1 MEYILR
7 DYQNKAVETA
17 LKQFNV
23 YDKPFV
29 LVLPTGAGKSLV
41 VADICHKL
49 DQPVLILQPS
59 KEILEQNYNKLLS
72 YGIEDVSIYSASFN
86 TKEISKFTYA
96 TIGSIYKKPELFK
109 QFKYVLLDE
118 CSGLNPKNLEGMY
131 NQFFKAIECEHICG
145 LTASPYRL
153 VQRYYHDGRDL
164 IYTAYLQT
172 INRIHPFFFKKFAY
186 QISIGELMDRGYLC
200 KLDYKFYNDFDI
212 SEVKIN
218 TTGADFDEKSLER
231 FWNDRRLKKLSDIIL
246 EIDKTCKHNLIFCS
260 SIRQA
265 ERCKEMLTVYGL
277 STDIVTSQDNIK
289 DRDRK
294 IIAFRSGEIKHMI
307 NVGVLTYG
315 FDFPEL
321 DSITLARATISLTLF
336 YQMCG
341 RGMRPHPDKSNCQ
354 IIDITDNVKRMGR
367 IETIKLEKEEGGFR
381 DIVVTE
387 VGEITNKPLF
397 KFKLKDQKKI
407 NQILKNTGT

>member
-1 MEYILR
+1 MEYVLR
-7 DYQNKAVETA
+7 DYQNSAVEVA
-17 LKQFNV
+17 LKHFEN

-29 LVLPTGAGKSLV
+29 LVLPTGSGKSLI

-72 YGIEDVSIYSASFN
+72 YGITDVSIYSASFN
-86 TKEISKFTYA
+86 TKEISKYTYA

-118 CSGLNPKNLEGMY
+118 CHGLNPKNLDGMY

-153 VQRYYHDGRDL
+153 VQKYYHDGRDL
-164 IYTAYLQT
+164 VYTAYLQT
-172 INRIHPFFFKKFAY
+172 INRIYPFYFKKFAY
-186 QISIGELMDRGYLC
+186 QVSIKELLDKGYLC
-200 KLDYKFYNDFDI
+200 KLDYKYYNDFDI
-212 SEVKIN
+212 SGVKIN
-218 TTGADFDEKSLER
+218 TTGADFDEKSLEK
-231 FWNDRRLKKLSDIIL
+231 FWNDKRLVKLSEIIY
-246 EIDKTCKHNLIFCS
+246 EINKTCKHNLIFCS

-265 ERCKEMLTVYGL
+265 QRCCEMMKQMGL
-277 STDIVTSQDNIK
+277 SVDYVTSEDNAK

-294 IIAFRSGEIKHMI
+294 IVAFRSGETKHI
-307 NVGVLTYG
+307 CNVGVLTLG

-336 YQMCG
+336 YQMIG
-341 RGMRPHPDKSNCQ
+341 RGMRPYPGKEFCQ
-354 IIDITDNVKRMGR
+354 VIDITDNVRRMGR
-367 IETIKLEKEEGGFR
+367 VETIKLDKEEGGFR
-381 DIVVTE
+381 DIVTTE

-397 KFKLKDQKKI
+397 KFKLKDQNKI

>member
-1 MEYILR
+1 MQYVLR
-7 DYQNKAVETA
+7 DYQNKAVEA
-17 LKQFNV
+17 AMKHFDN
-23 YDKPFV
+23 YNKPFV

-49 DQPVLILQPS
+49 DQPVLILQPT

-72 YGIEDVSIYSASFN
+72 YGIEDISIYSASFN
-86 TKEISKFTYA
+86 SKEISKYTYA

-118 CSGLNPKNLEGMY
+118 CSGLNPKNLDGMY
-131 NQFFKAIECEHICG
+131 NQFFREIGCEHICG

-153 VQRYYHDGRDL
+153 VQKYYNDGDGL
-164 IYTAYLQT
+164 VYTAYLQT
-172 INRIHPFFFKKFAY
+172 INRIYPFYFKKFAY
-186 QISIGELMDRGYLC
+186 QVSIKNLLGAGYLA
-200 KLDYKFYNDFDI
+200 KLDYKFYDDFDVSGI
-212 SEVKIN
+212 KIN
-218 TTGADFDEKSLER
+218 TTGADFDEKSLEK
-231 FWNDRRLKKLSDIIL
+231 FWNDKRLKKLSDIIL

-265 ERCKEMLTVYGL
+265 EKCKEMLTAYGL
-277 STDIVTSQDNIK
+277 STDIVTSKTNAK
-289 DRDRK
+289 GRDSK
-294 IIAFRSGEIKHMI
+294 ITAFRSGKIKHMI

-321 DSITLARATISLTLF
+321 DSITLARATISLTLY
-336 YQMCG
+336 YQMVG
-341 RGMRPHPDKSNCQ
+341 RGMRPHPDKQSCQ

-367 IETIKLEKEEGGFR
+367 VETIELAKEEGGFR
-381 DIVVTE
+381 DIVITE

-397 KFKLKDQKKI
+397 KFRMRDQNKI